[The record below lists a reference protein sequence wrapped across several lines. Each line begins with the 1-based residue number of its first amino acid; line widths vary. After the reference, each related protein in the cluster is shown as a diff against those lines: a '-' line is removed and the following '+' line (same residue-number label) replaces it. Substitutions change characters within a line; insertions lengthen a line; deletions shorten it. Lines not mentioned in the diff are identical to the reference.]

1 MKLKSFIS
9 LTTLSVLIMAVL
21 FSLKEQEI
29 SMAGDDTTP
38 PEISELKI
46 ANVST
51 STVTIQWTTNEE
63 ADSVINYGLN
73 KNYGVARDP
82 IYSKSH
88 YLLIDELIP
97 GTTHYFQVVSSD
109 PSGNQGISRGY
120 QFTTRRTTQQE
131 VPGLEQVPAGTERE
145 LVEQAYEAMSQIT
158 LPESLAFLADRLE
171 ELAELVMEPPKIIG
185 NPELE
190 IGTDYVVIKWATD
203 KESSSMV
210 ALAAEKDYQPYVEE
224 PYTWKEGEPSEM
236 VLAHE
241 VRVNGLESATT
252 YHFQVISKAQIGPE
266 GKSEDKTFIT
276 KSPLPV
282 ISNVRIVKVQED
294 FATLAWNTNIPCSS
308 LLEYTDMTS
317 KETKSAGNP
326 AMVSDHNFQLTNLK
340 LGVSYSVVVRAE
352 DEAGQRAASEPFI
365 FTTIEDKEAPI
376 ISKIEVESALYPEAE
391 SKIQSIISWLVDEPS
406 LCQVFYQE
414 GLAPGAEA
422 QSFPKDKEYSTK
434 HVQVSTVFTPATVYK
449 FWIEC
454 EDASENKAD
463 SEYFTLLTPQQEK
476 SILDIIIENFEQT
489 FSWVQKVKFGN

>member
-1 MKLKSFIS
+1 MRFKSFLS
-9 LTTLSVLIMAVL
+9 FTTLAVLIMAVL

-38 PEISELKI
+38 PEISELEI
-46 ANVST
+46 VSIST
-51 STVTIQWTTNEE
+51 STVAIRWNTNEE
-63 ADSVINYGLN
+63 ADSVVNYGLN

-88 YLLIDELIP
+88 YLIIDELVP

-120 QFTTRRTTQQE
+120 QFTTKRTAQQE
-131 VPGLEQVPAGTERE
+131 VPGIEQVPAGTERQ

-158 LPESLAFLADRLE
+158 LPESLAFLADQLE

-210 ALAAEKDYQPYVEE
+210 ALATENDYQPFAEE
-224 PYTWKEGEPSEM
+224 PYTWKQGEPGEL

-241 VRVNGLESATT
+241 VRINGLESATT
-252 YHFQVISKAQIGPE
+252 YHFQVISKAQVGPE
-266 GKSEDKTFIT
+266 GKSEDKTFTT

-282 ISNVRIVKVQED
+282 VSNVRIVKVQED
-294 FATLAWNTNIPCSS
+294 SATLAWNTNIPCSS
-308 LLEYTDMTS
+308 LLEYTDLTS
-317 KETKSAGNP
+317 KDTKSAGNP
-326 AMVSDHNFQLTNLK
+326 AMVSDHNFQLTGLQ
-340 LGVSYSVVVRAE
+340 LGVSYSVIVKGE
-352 DEAGQRAASEPFI
+352 DETGQKAESEPFI
-365 FTTIEDKEAPI
+365 FTTVEDKEAPI

-414 GLAPGAEA
+414 GLAPGAEV
-422 QSFPKDKEYSTK
+422 QSFPKNKEYSTS
-434 HVQVSTVFTPATVYK
+434 HVQVSTVFAPATVYK

-454 EDASENKAD
+454 EDASKNKAV

-476 SILDIIIENFEQT
+476 SILDIIIGNFEQT
-489 FSWVQKVKFGN
+489 FSWVQKVKF